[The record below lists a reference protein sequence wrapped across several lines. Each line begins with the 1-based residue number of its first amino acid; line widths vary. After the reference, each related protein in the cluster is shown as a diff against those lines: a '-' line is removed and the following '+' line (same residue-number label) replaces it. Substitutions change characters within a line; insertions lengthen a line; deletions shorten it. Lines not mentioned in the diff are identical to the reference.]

1 MTETPEPRIRLRT
14 IVVFSMLFALLGA
27 VVVFAYFTTFSRP
40 VTTVILVRH
49 AEKKLEPNNPDPDL
63 APEGEARAQEI
74 ARMFS
79 GANINAIYATQFK
92 RTQQTVKPLSDR
104 TGVPITVMNANQT
117 DELIRQLQTDHR
129 GQTVFI
135 GGHNNTVPAVV
146 SALSGEAFP
155 VIPESEYDNMFIV
168 TIYRFG
174 KAKVVKLK
182 YGKESTQ
189 GVGSGTM
196 VPMKTQ

>member
-1 MTETPEPRIRLRT
+1 MEETTEPRTRLRT
-14 IVVFSMLFALLGA
+14 IVVFSALFAILGA
-27 VVVFAYFTTFSRP
+27 VVIFAYFSTFSRP

-49 AEKKLEPNNPDPDL
+49 AEKKIEPSNPDPDL
-63 APEGEARAQEI
+63 TPEGVERAHEI
-74 ARMFS
+74 ARVFADA
-79 GANINAIYATQFK
+79 GVNAIYATQYK

-104 TGVPITVMNANQT
+104 TGVPVTLLDSKETDQLLRRIQT
-117 DELIRQLQTDHR
+117 TDR

-135 GGHNNTVPAVV
+135 AGHNNTVPAMV
-146 SALSGEAFP
+146 SELSGEKYP
-155 VIPESEYDNMFIV
+155 TIPESEYDNLYIV

-182 YGKESTQ
+182 YGKPTIQ

-196 VPMKTQ
+196 VPMK